1 MIDGLPPATSL
12 EALSAGFRWRIPDN
26 CNMAWLACDRH
37 AAVTPDRPALV
48 HLGSDCVRQNWSYG
62 RLSAA
67 SNRLANALA
76 ANGIT
81 RGDRV
86 ALLLPQ
92 APETLLTHLA
102 VYKLGAIAVPLASLF
117 GAEALRYRLAH
128 SGASAIVTDANG
140 LAKVAGLGDAL
151 PDLRLRILTG
161 PVTGALP
168 AGTVSFDA
176 LLANASDRF
185 EALACGP
192 DEPALMIYTSGTT
205 GQPKGAL
212 HGHRVLLGHLPGIA
226 MSQEFMPREGDLL
239 WTPAD
244 WAWAGGLLNALFPA
258 LTFGVPVVSGGLA
271 RFDPEEAFA
280 LMSRE
285 RIRNAFIPPTA
296 LKMMRA
302 VPDPTARHPLFLRSL
317 ASAGEALGRE
327 AFDWAITDLG
337 LPVNEFYGQTECN
350 AVIASSAGL
359 GVSRSGAIGRAVPG
373 HDVAI
378 VDEDGDRLA
387 PGEQGQIVVRA
398 PDPVMFLG
406 YWNDDAATR
415 AKFRGDWMLTGDQGV
430 CDEDGYIRFVGRDD
444 DLITSA
450 GYRIGPSE
458 IEDCLLSHPAV
469 QLAAAVGKPDPLRT
483 EIVTAFIV
491 PAEGVGPS
499 EELAAQIRD
508 HVRTQ
513 LSAHEYPREIRFV
526 DTLPLTTT
534 GKVIRRDLRARLAE
548 EEPTAGSA

>member
-12 EALSAGFRWRIPDN
+12 EALSDRFRWQLPDN

-37 AAVTPDRPALV
+37 AAVTPDRPALI
-48 HLGSDCVRQNWSYG
+48 HLGPGGERQSWTYG
-62 RLSAA
+62 RLAAA

-76 ANGIT
+76 ANGVA

-117 GAEALRYRLAH
+117 GADALRYRLTH
-128 SGASAIVTDANG
+128 SGASAIVTDAAG
-140 LAKVAGLGDAL
+140 LAKIDALDDAL

-161 PVTGALP
+161 PVAGALP
-168 AGTVSFDA
+168 AGTASFDA
-176 LLANASDRF
+176 LLARASERF
-185 EALACGP
+185 DARVSGP

-212 HGHRVLLGHLPGIA
+212 HGHRVLPGHLPGIA

-258 LTFGVPVVSGGLA
+258 LTFGVPVISGGLA

-280 LMSRE
+280 LMARE
-285 RIRNAFIPPTA
+285 KVRNAFIPPTA

-302 VPDPTARHPLFLRSL
+302 VPDPRARHPLVLRSL
-317 ASAGEALGRE
+317 GSAGEALGRE
-327 AFDWAITDLG
+327 TFDWAIAELG

-350 AVIASSAGL
+350 AVIASCAGL

-373 HDVAI
+373 HEVAI
-378 VDEDGDRLA
+378 VDEDGGRLA

-406 YWNDDAATR
+406 YWNDPDATR
-415 AKFRGDWMLTGDQGV
+415 AKFLGEWMLTGDQGIA
-430 CDEDGYIRFVGRDD
+430 DEDGYIRFVGRDD

-469 QLAAAVGKPDPLRT
+469 SLAAAVGKPDALRT

-491 PAEGVGPS
+491 PSEGVTPDA
-499 EELAAQIRD
+499 ELADRIRD

-513 LSAHEYPREIRFV
+513 LSAHEYPREIHFV
-526 DTLPLTTT
+526 DALPLTTT
-534 GKVIRRDLRARLAE
+534 GKVIRRHLREQLSKETLA
-548 EEPTAGSA
+548 AGSV

>member
-1 MIDGLPPATSL
+1 MIDGLPPATSF
-12 EALSAGFRWRIPDN
+12 EALSDRFRWRMPDN

-37 AAVTPDRPALV
+37 AVVAPDRLALL
-48 HLGSDCVRQNWSYG
+48 HLAPGGERQSWTYG
-62 RLSAA
+62 RLAAA

-76 ANGIT
+76 ANGVA

-102 VYKLGAIAVPLASLF
+102 LYKLGAIAVPLASLF
-117 GAEALRYRLAH
+117 GADALRYRLTH
-128 SGASAIVTDANG
+128 SGASAIVTDAVG
-140 LAKVAGLGDAL
+140 LAKIDALDDAL
-151 PDLRLRILTG
+151 PELRLRILTG
-161 PVTGALP
+161 PVAGALP
-168 AGTVSFDA
+168 AGTASFDA
-176 LLANASDRF
+176 LVARASERF
-185 EALACGP
+185 DALVCGP

-212 HGHRVLLGHLPGIA
+212 HGHRVLPGHLPGIA

-258 LTFGVPVVSGGLA
+258 LTFGVPVVSGGLT
-271 RFDPEEAFA
+271 RFDPEDAFA
-280 LMSRE
+280 LMARE
-285 RIRNAFIPPTA
+285 KVRNAFIPPTA

-302 VPDPTARHPLFLRSL
+302 VPDPRARHPLVLRSL
-317 ASAGEALGRE
+317 GSAGEALGRE
-327 AFDWAITDLG
+327 AFDWAISDLG

-350 AVIASSAGL
+350 AVIASCAGL

-373 HDVAI
+373 HEVAI
-378 VDEDGDRLA
+378 VDEDGIRLA
-387 PGEQGQIVVRA
+387 PGEQGQIVVRS

-406 YWNDDAATR
+406 YWNDPDATR
-415 AKFRGDWMLTGDQGV
+415 SKFLGDWMLTGDQGV
-430 CDEDGYIRFVGRDD
+430 ADADGYIRFVGRDD

-469 QLAAAVGKPDPLRT
+469 RLAAAVGKPDKLRT

-491 PAEGVGPS
+491 PAEGVTPDADL
-499 EELAAQIRD
+499 EAHIRD

-513 LSAHEYPREIRFV
+513 LSAHEYPREIHFV
-526 DTLPLTTT
+526 DALPLTTT
-534 GKVIRRDLRARLAE
+534 GKVIRRHLRERLSKEAL
-548 EEPTAGSA
+548 TAGSA